1 VAEVPDGD
9 AAGWLLGGRY
19 RVAEQLGTGGMA
31 EVFRAHDESL
41 DRDVAVKV
49 FRTLIEDPDDPAGEE
64 RRELELHAL
73 ARLNHPNLVTL
84 YDGSVSNNPAYLV
97 LELVD
102 GPTLAQALRE
112 GPLTEADTAVL
123 GAQIASALAYV
134 HANGMVH
141 RDVKPANI
149 LLGTDGGSGPDAT
162 RARLSDFGI
171 VRLLDGSRMT
181 AVGRTMGT
189 ATYLAPEQ
197 ARGLDVGAPADVYS
211 LGLVLIEALTG
222 APSFDGPLDEV
233 IAARLSRPPD
243 IPAAL
248 PQPWPGLLAAMT
260 ATEPAARPD
269 AATVAAT
276 LRGTSSSAALASL
289 PTAAV
294 PPIVPVGSATGPFTG
309 AATGAVAAA
318 ATGPLSGA
326 ASAAPLVAPLPVDE
340 ERRATT
346 RPRRTGMGLAFAI
359 VALGVVLLGGLI
371 VLLTAGGGGADTPGN
386 TPGSSDSVRHV
397 PGAVGGS
404 LAAHTTGS
412 HSAPH
417 THSTSSSAGPS
428 SPSAP
433 ASAPQSS
440 GPPPT
445 TPSTP
450 SAPRSSR
457 TTTTTSSSRP
467 PSSSSSVPR
476 TSSSAVSSAS
486 SGPAPARS
494 TTSSSTS
501 STSKPP
507 PPP

>member
-1 VAEVPDGD
+1 VPDGD
-9 AAGWLLGGRY
+9 APGWLLGGRY
-19 RVAEQLGTGGMA
+19 RVLERLGTGGMA
-31 EVFRAHDESL
+31 EVFKAHDETL

-49 FRTLIEDPDDPAGEE
+49 FRTMIEDPDDPAGEE

-112 GPLTEADTAVL
+112 GPLTESDAAML
-123 GAQIASALAYV
+123 GAQLAAALAYV

-149 LLGTDGGSGPDAT
+149 LLGSDGGSGPDAT

-211 LGLVLIEALTG
+211 LGLVLIEVLTG
-222 APSFDGPLDEV
+222 IPSFDGPLDEV
-233 IAARLSRPPD
+233 VAARLSRPPD
-243 IPAAL
+243 IPAGL

-260 ATEPAARPD
+260 ATDPAARPD

-276 LRGTSSSAALASL
+276 LRGTGSSAALASL
-289 PTAAV
+289 TTAALA
-294 PPIVPVGSATGPFTG
+294 PIVPVGPATGPLTG
-309 AATGAVAAA
+309 AATGAFAAA

-326 ASAAPLVAPLPVDE
+326 AAAAPAVAPLPVGE
-340 ERRATT
+340 GHRAAT
-346 RPRRTGMGLAFAI
+346 RPRRAGMGLALAI
-359 VALGVVLLGGLI
+359 VALGVALVGGLV
-371 VLLTAGGGGADTPGN
+371 VLLTAGGGGAGTPGN
-386 TPGSSDSVRHV
+386 APAPSDSARH
-397 PGAVGGS
+397 GAGPVSNS
-404 LAAHTTGS
+404 LAAKTHSS

-417 THSTSSSAGPS
+417 THSASDSARPSAGS
-428 SPSAP
+428 SAP
-433 ASAPQSS
+433 ASS
-440 GPPPT
+440 PT
-445 TPSTP
+445 TIPSTP
-450 SAPRSSR
+450 SAPRTSHS
-457 TTTTTSSSRP
+457 TTKSSRP
-467 PSSSSSVPR
+467 PSSSSSAPR
-476 TSSSAVSSAS
+476 TSSSAASSSSAAA
-486 SGPAPARS
+486 PAPARS
-494 TTSSSTS
+494 SASSSTS
-501 STSKPP
+501 TTSKPAP
-507 PPP
+507 PRP